1 MMESGKLRV
10 TVDELLAE
18 GYEMVCKGYV
28 YRYSKKS
35 KEVTEM
41 KCNIYYKH
49 IRVDRETGKFIPG
62 DTVYQII
69 KEDKENSDRYF
80 IRMGCAAKPYVYSNG
95 VFWAPERCTKT
106 AARLFELR
114 ERQYYY
120 NQLHELQEIMTD
132 ILHRF
137 GITDIVTVNMDDADR
152 AYVLCNGDFSEDSK
166 INACVEALAHVGM
179 IGMTWTE

>member
-1 MMESGKLRV
+1 
-10 TVDELLAE
+10 
-18 GYEMVCKGYV
+18 
-28 YRYSKKS
+28 
-35 KEVTEM
+35 
-41 KCNIYYKH
+41 
-49 IRVDRETGKFIPG
+49 
-62 DTVYQII
+62 
-69 KEDKENSDRYF
+69 
-80 IRMGCAAKPYVYSNG
+80 MGCAAKPYVYSNG